1 MNGEVERIGREHGLT
16 VVELL
21 VVVAIVAIA
30 ASVATMILLT
40 ATRASGMQESRAVV
54 ASTIRR
60 ATSEAAKSGVTQGL
74 DLWTIP
80 VSKTVRLR
88 TDAPAPLPESALLQG
103 SVDLQGG
110 TGYPFTNGT
119 NRAVAVVI
127 SDDADPQTSFAVVL
141 GQSATVT
148 EYRLVEG
155 SGEVAK

>member
-1 MNGEVERIGREHGLT
+1 MTGEVERIGRERGLT

-21 VVVAIVAIA
+21 IVLAIVAIA
-30 ASVATMILLT
+30 AAMSAMMLTT

-60 ATSEAAKSGVTQGL
+60 ATSAAAKSGTTQGL
-74 DLWTIP
+74 DRWTIP
-80 VSKTVRLR
+80 VSSTVRLR

-110 TGYPFTNGT
+110 TGYPFSNGT

-141 GQSATVT
+141 GLSATVT

-155 SGEVAK
+155 SWEVAK

>member
-60 ATSEAAKSGVTQGL
+60 ATSEAAKSGVTKGL

-155 SGEVAK
+155 SWEVAK